1 MGKGKQSKADTR
13 ADNKTK
19 IYVAL
24 IGGAAAVLVAVIGV
38 VSFGNGGDQRGDDT
52 VNIGGDGE
60 VVQGD
65 HNRIERNT
73 FQASP
78 VLSKSEQKNLRRLL
92 RSVTEH
98 FEQKT
103 WAKLIEQHLEPKGV
117 KFQREDS
124 SLSDEQL
131 ILETFGL
138 RDEHTWVDSLQD
150 IDNLAIVN
158 TPDVVLPGGYVEIT
172 TEATLTNGGKREG
185 TFTVGQKDGEF
196 YVVVPVG

>member
-1 MGKGKQSKADTR
+1 MGKGKRPKADTR

-24 IGGAAAVLVAVIGV
+24 IGAAAAVLVAVIGV
-38 VSFGNGGDQRGDDT
+38 VSFGNGGDQRGGNT
-52 VNIGGDGE
+52 VHIGGDGA

-65 HNRIERNT
+65 HNKIERNT

-78 VLSKSEQKNLRRLL
+78 VLSESEQKHLRRLL

-98 FEQKT
+98 FEHQT
-103 WAKLIEQHLEPKGV
+103 WAKLIEQHLEPSGV
-117 KFQREDS
+117 KFQREVS
-124 SLSDEQL
+124 RLSDEQL

-138 RDEHTWVDSLQD
+138 LDTFTRVDGLED
-150 IDNLAIVN
+150 IDYLTIVN

-172 TEATLTNGGKREG
+172 IEATLTNGGKREG
-185 TFTVGQKDGEF
+185 KFTAGQKDSGF